1 MSGNQNDVGL
11 YAARTGDLN
20 RAGGVPA
27 PVLLFRACPQTA
39 VAGYLDGAPWDY
51 VYDTVDGDRFL
62 INCKAHPQDRFG
74 VLVNWTM
81 PSGR

>member
-1 MSGNQNDVGL
+1 MSEL

-39 VAGYLDGAPWDY
+39 VAGPMDGTPWDY
-51 VYDTVDGDRFL
+51 VYDTDDGKRFL

-74 VLVNWTM
+74 VLLN
-81 PSGR
+81 